1 MKVRVELG
9 WGMGLG
15 MGLGM
20 DRGWLPGLG
29 MGMGMGQVGGPEE
42 GPWLELDREEE
53 VMWPLGKEEVKCHM
67 DLE

>member
-1 MKVRVELG
+1 
-9 WGMGLG
+9 
-15 MGLGM
+15 M
-20 DRGWLPGLG
+20 DRPIYQMFPNESKCKNLS
-29 MGMGMGQVGGPEE
+29 MAAEE